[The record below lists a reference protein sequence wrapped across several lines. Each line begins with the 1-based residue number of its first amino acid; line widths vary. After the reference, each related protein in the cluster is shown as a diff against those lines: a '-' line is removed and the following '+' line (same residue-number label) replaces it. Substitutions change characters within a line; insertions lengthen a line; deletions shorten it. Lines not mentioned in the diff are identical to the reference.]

1 MKAEAKYK
9 ESVSLYAETGLSI
22 KEICERTGVGY
33 SAFSSYLCKHFREL
47 ILKRHNLTDYTTVR
61 LRGKKGQTTA
71 AHYKYKDAIAACDST
86 EYIEY
91 NISQIARIFG
101 VDCTSLSNQLRRH
114 YPDIV
119 PRREQERRRLGI
131 AVNLQYGARKWS
143 RDGYAGAVEML
154 QNSDMTI
161 EEAARESNVSY
172 SGLREHILAY
182 YPQITQQRGSR
193 RQAAAGQK
201 VRGQRN
207 GNWGIHEPGE
217 ESKEKYEEAIELYRT
232 TTLGVEEIAAR
243 LSVSLGGFRY
253 YLRTWYPHLM
263 VERRGYGEGVDLEQT
278 KRYRKSTAEKYADAI
293 ERLKATD
300 LPTAKVAAEFGLN
313 PETFRMYLKEHCLE
327 LAAQRGMTKAAGGKL
342 VSRRSQEKYAEAIR
356 LYETTPDSLKSI
368 AARLGL
374 VYKSL
379 GGYVRRNHPEVLER
393 RRGKQNSSVQNGVLG
408 KEMAAEKDLKI

>member
-1 MKAEAKYK
+1 MKADAKYK

-91 NISQIARIFG
+91 NISHIARIFG

-131 AVNLQYGARKWS
+131 AVNLHYGAHKWS
-143 RDGYAGAVEML
+143 REGYAGAVEML

-193 RQAAAGQK
+193 RQAATGQK
-201 VRGQRN
+201 VRGERN

-232 TTLGVEEIAAR
+232 TSMSLEEIAR
-243 LSVSLGGFRY
+243 MTGVNHNTLRY
-253 YLRTWYPHLM
+253 HLRTWHPEL
-263 VERRGYGEGVDLEQT
+263 VVQRRGYAKGTDLAQT
-278 KRYRKSTAEKYADAI
+278 KCYKKSTAEKYADAI

-313 PETFRMYLKEHCLE
+313 PEVFRMYLKEHFPE
-327 LAAQRGMTKAAGGKL
+327 LTAQRGMTKTSDGRL
-342 VSRRSQEKYAEAIR
+342 VSRRSQEKYAEVLH
-356 LYETTPDSLKSI
+356 LYQTTTETLKSI
-368 AARLGL
+368 TERLGL
-374 VYKSL
+374 TYKSV
-379 GGYVRRNHPEVLER
+379 GGFIRRSHPEAIQRHKALLHSATAGSETLQR
-393 RRGKQNSSVQNGVLG
+393 TNSPKRVI
-408 KEMAAEKDLKI
+408 E

>member
-1 MKAEAKYK
+1 MKAETKYK

-119 PRREQERRRLGI
+119 PRREQERRRLG
-131 AVNLQYGARKWS
+131 
-143 RDGYAGAVEML
+143 
-154 QNSDMTI
+154 
-161 EEAARESNVSY
+161 
-172 SGLREHILAY
+172 
-182 YPQITQQRGSR
+182 
-193 RQAAAGQK
+193 
-201 VRGQRN
+201 
-207 GNWGIHEPGE
+207 
-217 ESKEKYEEAIELYRT
+217 
-232 TTLGVEEIAAR
+232 
-243 LSVSLGGFRY
+243 GFRY

-313 PETFRMYLKEHCLE
+313 PETFRMYLKEHCPE
-327 LAAQRGMTKAAGGKL
+327 LAVQRGMTKAAGGKL

-379 GGYVRRNHPEVLER
+379 GGYIRRNHPGLLKH
-393 RRGKQNSSVQNGVLG
+393 GCK
-408 KEMAAEKDLKI
+408 AKDNKKTQCSNPK